1 MRENIYKLMITLK
14 QPIIVIRLIA
24 NHKRRTLVIPS
35 SIAKKKKNL
44 PKNPSFAY
52 NQPQKLVANIY
63 RKDFISSPSLMSYS
77 RVKKTLPWT
86 QTNTT
91 NNTLLKAHLNTL
103 EINSKTII
111 TKTKQN
117 LRRN

>member
-35 SIAKKKKNL
+35 SIAKKKKL

-111 TKTKQN
+111 TKTKQT
-117 LRRN
+117 LRKN